1 MDGLAYRSRSVS
13 NVSWATLNPGEP
25 TKSAIRQCKAL
36 RKRTPRVRV
45 LIGFEIDEN
54 QFSEISTRSALF
66 VLRDCGRVASLAT
79 RGGGPFTRG
88 GILVTP
94 QTLHDAG

>member
-1 MDGLAYRSRSVS
+1 MGGLAYRSRSVS

-25 TKSAIRQCKAL
+25 TKSAIRQCQGPAK
-36 RKRTPRVRV
+36 RVRV